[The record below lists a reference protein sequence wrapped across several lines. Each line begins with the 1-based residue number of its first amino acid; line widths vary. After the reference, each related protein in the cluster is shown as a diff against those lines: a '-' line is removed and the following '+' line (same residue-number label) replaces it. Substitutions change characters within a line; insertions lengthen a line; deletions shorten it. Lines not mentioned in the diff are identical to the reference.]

1 MFDFFFGFFPVFV
14 DKDKWTT
21 FWVILRFMILL
32 NIHLYLLNYR
42 AFVMSV
48 IYSFLMIHLDLK
60 NLSYVAKKFSL
71 INLEEVYDLAAFRF
85 DILLEKIL

>member
-1 MFDFFFGFFPVFV
+1 MFDCFFGFVPVFV
-14 DKDKWTT
+14 DKDRWTT
-21 FWVILRFMILL
+21 FWAILRFMILL

-42 AFVMSV
+42 AFVISM

-60 NLSYVAKKFSL
+60 NLSFVAKKFSL

-85 DILLEKIL
+85 DLLFGKIL